1 MQSQCSIKSIKLIKR
16 VNQFRRVLPLAHLMC
31 AEVHRG
37 SVNLYGIVHI
47 YKVGSSQSA
56 FAYAG
61 IDVQADGRVVGVG
74 MGGSASGVCRQCL
87 RLD

>member
-1 MQSQCSIKSIKLIKR
+1 
-16 VNQFRRVLPLAHLMC
+16 MC

-37 SVNLYGIVHI
+37 SVNLYGIVYI

-61 IDVQADGRVVGVG
+61 IGVQADGRVVGMG
-74 MGGSASGVCRQCL
+74 MGGEASGVCRHVYGWISTPGQPVNSL
-87 RLD
+87 PLAAMGAGYLSLSQ